1 MFKNFLI
8 YLFLL
13 LFFVSCQNKS
23 LFNQYK
29 SIETAWDIDR
39 SIFFKF
45 NISDTIN
52 PYDLFIKL
60 RTDNDYEFNNLFL
73 DVSLIYPNNRILKD
87 TLEYQMS
94 QPDGSMLGSGKMS
107 IKEHT
112 LWYKGFNDP
121 FKFLEKGEYKIIINH
136 AMRKRGKVKGLQQL
150 KGVLDVGFTIE
161 NNY

>member
-23 LFNQYK
+23 LFSQYK

-39 SIFFKF
+39 SIFFRF

-52 PYDLFIKL
+52 PYNLFIKL

-94 QPDGSMLGSGKMS
+94 QPDG
-107 IKEHT
+107 
-112 LWYKGFNDP
+112 
-121 FKFLEKGEYKIIINH
+121 
-136 AMRKRGKVKGLQQL
+136 
-150 KGVLDVGFTIE
+150 
-161 NNY
+161 

>member
-1 MFKNFLI
+1 MV
-8 YLFLL
+8 

-23 LFNQYK
+23 LFSQYK
-29 SIETAWDIDR
+29 SIEAVWDIDR
-39 SIFFKF
+39 SILFKF

-52 PYDLFIKL
+52 PYNLFIKL

-136 AMRKRGKVKGLQQL
+136 AMRKRGKVKGLQHL
-150 KGVLDVGFTIE
+150 KGVLGVGFTIE